1 MVSINNFRKLAISFE
16 AASELP
22 HFEKTSFRVN
32 KKIFA
37 TLDETKSRAVV
48 KFTTEEQPVFCLY
61 DNTIIYP
68 VPGKWGL
75 QGWTMIELQ
84 KIKTAMLKD
93 IVTTSYRAVAPKK
106 LAEKYKQP

>member
-1 MVSINNFRKLAISFE
+1 MVSTNNFRKLALSFE

-93 IVTTSYRAVAPKK
+93 IVTTLYTN
-106 LAEKYKQP
+106 